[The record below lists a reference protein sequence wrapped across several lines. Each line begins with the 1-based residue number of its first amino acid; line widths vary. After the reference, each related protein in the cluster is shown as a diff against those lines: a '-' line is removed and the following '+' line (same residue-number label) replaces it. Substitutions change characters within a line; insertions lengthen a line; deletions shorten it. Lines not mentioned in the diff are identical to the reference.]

1 LPNQFCNQA
10 LPGGNF
16 LTVHNTAA
24 SVRQKLKN
32 LARSS
37 QENFNLVLTRFGLE
51 RLLYRISVSSHAE
64 LFTLKGGTLF
74 YCWTQQLH
82 RPTRDLDFLGA
93 GDADAEKFLQV
104 FQEILQQEVPDD
116 GMLFDPQ
123 EITADSIR
131 DNQEYHGIRVT
142 VPASL
147 GSARLRLQVD
157 IGFGDTV
164 TPYASSVKYPALLD
178 FPQAEIQAYS
188 METVIAE
195 KFQAMVELGIS
206 NSRMKD
212 FYDIWKF
219 ATEFEIEPAMLKTA
233 VHATF
238 ERRLTPL
245 PQALPVALSD
255 EFAAEP
261 DKQTQWGAFCQR
273 VGCSVT
279 LPEVIQVIRPF
290 LLQSLSL

>member
-1 LPNQFCNQA
+1 M
-10 LPGGNF
+10 
-16 LTVHNTAA
+16 
-24 SVRQKLKN
+24 RQKLKN
-32 LARSS
+32 LARKSN
-37 QENFNLVLTRFGLE
+37 ENFNLVLTRFGLE
-51 RLLYRISVSSHAE
+51 RLLYRISVSRHAD

-93 GDADAEKFLQV
+93 GDADPQKFLTV
-104 FQEILQQEVPDD
+104 FREILSQEVPDD
-116 GMLFDPQ
+116 GMVFDPK

-142 VPASL
+142 IPAGL

-164 TPYASSVKYPALLD
+164 TPYSSSVRYPALLD

-219 ATEFEIEPAMLKTA
+219 ATEFEIDPQMLKTA
-233 VHATF
+233 VQATF
-238 ERRLTPL
+238 RRRLTPL
-245 PQALPVALSD
+245 PQGIPVALSD
-255 EFAAEP
+255 EFSGEP
-261 DKQTQWGAFCQR
+261 GKQTQWHAFCQR
-273 VGCSVT
+273 VECSAS
-279 LPEVIQVIRPF
+279 LPEVVATIRPF
-290 LLQSLSL
+290 LLQTLSEE